1 MLARVPTLES
11 RSGQL
16 KVIINGLK
24 RGVSSKH
31 RHREKSRPRISKI
44 AMLRLYK
51 QVLQSLEKP
60 PPSDHDSYLY
70 VKLLS
75 EDYQRAKAKLTG
87 KGGPFEGWIFSGVE
101 WQRFN
106 VNGEALSQR
115 K

>member
-106 VNGEALSQR
+106 VNGEVLS
-115 K
+115 

>member
-1 MLARVPTLES
+1 
-11 RSGQL
+11 
-16 KVIINGLK
+16 
-24 RGVSSKH
+24 
-31 RHREKSRPRISKI
+31 
-44 AMLRLYK
+44 MLRLYK

-115 K
+115 KEKQYY